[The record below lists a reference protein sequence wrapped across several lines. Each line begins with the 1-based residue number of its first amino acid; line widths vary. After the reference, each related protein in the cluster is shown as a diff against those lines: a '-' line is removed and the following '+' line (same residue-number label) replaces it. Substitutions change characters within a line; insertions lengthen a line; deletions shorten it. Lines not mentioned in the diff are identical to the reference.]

1 MTHLDL
7 NDFETGQELNSCPDW
22 RVLAATRR
30 DNGQAVRLTVFSAEI
45 SQYPEFRRAIK
56 MDRAM
61 LAMLQHQAIVKFLGD
76 GESGGILYLWT
87 EASDFTPL
95 SEQLNEGR
103 RFSSEDIIEIG
114 WQVCSALQLAHN
126 GGLSHGG
133 LSASSVLLS
142 DNLQVKV
149 IDFGVAR
156 WLRAARNADASA
168 GSGPALITISALAS
182 RADVERDLSDLAALL
197 KQLLQTCN
205 DDEEAVPG
213 RVTTRSMVERLL
225 ARFEPSSIAGG
236 PQRPVSA
243 REFQGRLGEILI
255 GTDDDSMPLVDQRNA
270 PATSRR
276 SIVVEL
282 FDPPEASLQV
292 DGPVQRPAAFAWRK
306 QILPIIV
313 LVALVVVLCLIAGQL
328 L

>member
-1 MTHLDL
+1 MIGVDL
-7 NDFETGQELNSCPDW
+7 NDFETRQELSSCPDW

-61 LAMLQHQAIVKFLGD
+61 LAMIQHQAIVKFLGD
-76 GESGGILYLWT
+76 GESGGTLFLWT
-87 EASDFTPL
+87 EASEFTPL
-95 SEQLNEGR
+95 SDQLSEGR

-114 WQVCSALQLAHN
+114 WQVCSALQLARN

-133 LSASSVLLS
+133 LSATSVLLS

-156 WLRAARNADASA
+156 WLRAAKTPDASA

-182 RADVERDLSDLAALL
+182 RADVEQDLSDLAALL
-197 KQLLQTCN
+197 KLLLQTCN
-205 DDEEAVPG
+205 DEEETLQG

-225 ARFEPSSIAGG
+225 ARFEPSGITGVS
-236 PQRPVSA
+236 QRPVSA
-243 REFQGRLGEILI
+243 RMLYGHRGEILI

-270 PATSRR
+270 AATSRR

-282 FDPPEASLQV
+282 FDPPESSLQV
-292 DGPVQRPAAFAWRK
+292 DAPAQRPAAFAWRK

-313 LVALVVVLCLIAGQL
+313 LVALVIILCLVAGQL

>member
-1 MTHLDL
+1 MTQLDL
-7 NDFETGQELNSCPDW
+7 NDFETRQELSSCPDW

-61 LAMLQHQAIVKFLGD
+61 LAMIQHQAIVKFLGD
-76 GESGGILYLWT
+76 GESGGTLFLWT
-87 EASDFTPL
+87 EASEFTPL
-95 SEQLNEGR
+95 SDQLSEGR

-114 WQVCSALQLAHN
+114 WQICSALQLAHN

-133 LSASSVLLS
+133 LSATSVLLS

-156 WLRAARNADASA
+156 WLRAAKNADASA

-182 RADVERDLSDLAALL
+182 RADVEQDLSDLAALL
-197 KQLLQTCN
+197 KLLLQTCN
-205 DDEEAVPG
+205 DEEETLQG

-225 ARFEPSSIAGG
+225 ARFEPSGITGG
-236 PQRPVSA
+236 SQRPVSA

-270 PATSRR
+270 AATSRR

-282 FDPPEASLQV
+282 FDPPESSLQV
-292 DGPVQRPAAFAWRK
+292 DAPAQRPAAFAWRK

-313 LVALVVVLCLIAGQL
+313 LVALVIILCLVAGQL